1 MNIMMNGHN
10 HYHNGVSGFS
20 PPGKE
25 KYQPNTNIKT
35 VGVTDV
41 YTVVED
47 IGR

>member
-1 MNIMMNGHN
+1 MMLNGYNH
-10 HYHNGVSGFS
+10 HYHNSVSGFS

-35 VGVTDV
+35 HCLSDD

>member
-1 MNIMMNGHN
+1 MNRMMNGRN
-10 HYHNGVSGFS
+10 HYHNSVSGFS
-20 PPGKE
+20 PSEKG